1 MFHIMSSPADRRK
14 LAKEYVAQRALLK
27 SRFLTERLE
36 QQDTTAAYKKGIA
49 PLLEP
54 TIKTAEQI
62 AKLADTTTKLTQ
74 EAQKHTTAL
83 ENLPDDLAAVL
94 PRQLG
99 TTEHVFGE
107 EARQLGTPPQIFEE
121 DARQAIAD
129 DAIGFASAGP
139 PKNWK
144 TLILNKTTSYD
155 MSKAKIA
162 WPGWVYREIV
172 NSKRAEGERFD
183 VFLAEVEERR
193 AAAMPSGRDMRRE
206 AFLAAGPQATGEG
219 LKRSG
224 VRYYKNAGELI
235 DRLAKLKSACQA
247 GNTSAE
253 LRNEAGDILDKLL
266 DDREID
272 ELVFKGLWGLFQ

>member
-99 TTEHVFGE
+99 T
-107 EARQLGTPPQIFEE
+107 PPQIFEE

-183 VFLAEVEERR
+183 AFLAEVEERR